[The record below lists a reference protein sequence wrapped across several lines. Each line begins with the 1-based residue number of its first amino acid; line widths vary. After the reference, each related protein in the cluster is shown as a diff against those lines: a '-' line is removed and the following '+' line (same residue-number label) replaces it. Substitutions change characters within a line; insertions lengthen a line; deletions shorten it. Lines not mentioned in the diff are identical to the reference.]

1 MHSLSY
7 FLVALFT
14 APRRSR
20 GTGKTMVEFFSAA
33 IVDKVCK
40 YRSCRADLSDE
51 HCFRFSMYRTLMNVD
66 TA

>member
-7 FLVALFT
+7 FLAALLT

-40 YRSCRADLSDE
+40 YRSCRADLSNE
-51 HCFRFSMYRTLMNVD
+51 HFFSDFLYIGL
-66 TA
+66 

>member
-7 FLVALFT
+7 FLVALLT

-40 YRSCRADLSDE
+40 YRSCRADLSNE
-51 HCFRFSMYRTLMNVD
+51 HFFDFLYIYIGL
-66 TA
+66 